1 MKTILKSEELAQLS
15 IAVYALYLQP
25 IHIFWGLWMILF
37 FAPDLGMLGY
47 LINTKVGAIV
57 YNLFH
62 HKLIAILI
70 AALGFFLANSVLL
83 LIGIL
88 LFAHAS
94 FDRMMG
100 YGLKYDDSF
109 NHTHLG
115 MVGENSKD

>member
-1 MKTILKSEELAQLS
+1 MKTILKTEELAQLS

-25 IHIFWGLWMILF
+25 IHIFWGLWIILF
-37 FAPDLGMLGY
+37 LAPDLGMLGY
-47 LINTKVGAIV
+47 LINTKIGAII

-70 AALGFFLANSVLL
+70 SAFGFFFANHILL
-83 LIGIL
+83 LIGII
-88 LFAHAS
+88 LFAHSS

-100 YGLKYDDSF
+100 YGLKYNDGF

-115 MVGENSKD
+115 MVGKKD